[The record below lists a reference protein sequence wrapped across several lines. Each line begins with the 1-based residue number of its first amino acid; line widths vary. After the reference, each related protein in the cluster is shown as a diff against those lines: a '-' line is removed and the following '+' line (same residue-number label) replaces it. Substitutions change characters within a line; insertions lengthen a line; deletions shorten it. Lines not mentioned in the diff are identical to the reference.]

1 MVPRSSIVSVGR
13 TPVEHEPCVCSAP
26 AGRRPL
32 KVGVE
37 YCLAGSSPHL
47 IIFQSIVEKLEI
59 KVLTVVGGWVTEKN
73 RHQEVGQGAADTQLA
88 PTSWDET
95 KLFCQH

>member
-1 MVPRSSIVSVGR
+1 MSGE
-13 TPVEHEPCVCSAP
+13 TPGEHEPCVCPAP

-47 IIFQSIVEKLEI
+47 IIFQSILEKLGNI
-59 KVLTVVGGWVTEKN
+59 GVDGGWWVGDRKQ
-73 RHQEVGQGAADTQLA
+73 RQQEGGKGAADTQLA

-95 KLFCQH
+95 KNLTVF